1 MSNASS
7 ERPPG
12 DDDRRKSPRAPI
24 VVRVDY
30 STVDDFFSE
39 FTQNI
44 NEGGMFIE
52 TESPAELDAL
62 VHLQF
67 ALPGETEPVK
77 ALGRVI
83 RIVQSGDAEPPG
95 MALEFEQ
102 MDAET
107 RSRINTIVQ
116 QLKTQAF

>member
-1 MSNASS
+1 MSDGRDRAGRPE
-7 ERPPG
+7 ER
-12 DDDRRKSPRAPI
+12 RRSPRAPI

-39 FTQNI
+39 FTHNI

-52 TESPAELDAL
+52 TENPPELDSV

-67 ALPGETEPVK
+67 ALPGEMEPVK
-77 ALGRVI
+77 TSARVV
-83 RIVQSGDAEPPG
+83 RVAPAGSAELPG
-95 MALEFEQ
+95 MAVEFEK

-107 RSRINTIVQ
+107 RSRINRIVQ
-116 QLKTQAF
+116 QLKAQVF

>member
-1 MSNASS
+1 
-7 ERPPG
+7 
-12 DDDRRKSPRAPI
+12 

-52 TESPAELDAL
+52 TESPAELDSL

-67 ALPGETEPVK
+67 ALPGEAEPVK

-83 RIVQSGDAEPPG
+83 RVVTSDDVEPPG

-102 MDAET
+102 MDGET
-107 RSRINTIVQ
+107 RSRIDAIVQ
-116 QLKTQAF
+116 QLKAGAF